1 MHVVRHDHVSHQQK
15 LIPLANL
22 SQCVHEYVLRAN
34 RPQQGQPPVTA
45 EGEKVKIA
53 AAVVTLELLG
63 HKPASKT
70 LRVTPTRGAPLSR
83 ICEKTRWHR
92 HSCLCAL
99 GKSNKFSFGEATY
112 RCQIAPFWVFSQLP
126 LLGAVK
132 CRGGILQ
139 SMLAVKR
146 EDRRGARATRPNLN
160 DILKRFETDDDQRSR
175 KGRTMQV

>member
-92 HSCLCAL
+92 HSCLCAFA
-99 GKSNKFSFGEATY
+99 KSNKFSFGEATY
-112 RCQIAPFWVFSQLP
+112 NGASRLFLP
-126 LLGAVK
+126 ASLLCALLHPARFCGMNRSACAERPPPHRPRFLRAMK
-132 CRGGILQ
+132 SLFLFPQPAFFGD
-139 SMLAVKR
+139 LA
-146 EDRRGARATRPNLN
+146 
-160 DILKRFETDDDQRSR
+160 F
-175 KGRTMQV
+175 MF